1 MASAA
6 YTPSMTGTEE
16 AGLIRKVIGG
26 RRDLFANL
34 IEPHLTPLLRI
45 VQRTMGQHAD
55 VDDVVQQAALKA
67 LTHLEQFRCEASFR
81 TWLIQIALNEARQ
94 WRRHY
99 APSRFVPLDTALLQ
113 HVSIADE
120 RQSPFA
126 ETQRREAA
134 VRLRAAL
141 DRLPEK
147 YRTVIY
153 LRDLECLSLA
163 DVAQLL
169 GLTVPGVKTRQMR
182 ARKKIAKM
190 LGQPGPQCSRSRSS
204 P

>member
-6 YTPSMTGTEE
+6 YTPSMTRTEE

-81 TWLIQIALNEARQ
+81 TWLIQIALKARQ

-113 HVSIADE
+113 HLSIADE
-120 RQSPFA
+120 RQSPLA

-169 GLTVPGVKTRQMR
+169 GLTVPAVKTRQMR
-182 ARKKIAKM
+182 ARKKIAKI
-190 LGQPGPQCSRSRSS
+190 LGRPGSQCSRSRSFA
-204 P
+204 